1 MVAQDAKQRSELV
14 NNFKSGGNMSNNWYY
29 SKDGKQQFGPFDDSN
44 FSSLATQGSIG
55 PKDYVRTDSMKK
67 WVLAENIKGLNF
79 LVLPEISIPFVTQAK
94 DEIIINNPPMI
105 NSVTPGISKENN
117 ETVKTS
123 TLNKE
128 PLETPKPANPEV
140 KTAVGGIGTTMLT
153 AGAGAAIGLGV
164 GALLGNAMS
173 SSSNQTSN
181 LIDTQGL
188 SQRLKILN
196 MQGLLS
202 DYDYRTIL
210 QIISNQPI
218 GSSRRII
225 QNQPKK
231 NQLTSNI
238 KKNSQSS
245 SNNLVVDDDS
255 LDDETLINE
264 ENDIDS
270 SIEGKN
276 SEFDNQLE
284 EEILDA
290 EDVSSEIEDE
300 DILDAEDLGDEE
312 EVNTEEEL
320 DSSDDESDDENIED
334 EELQD
339 DDMDEME
346 DDDLGDDDLGDDDYS
361 TDDSGGSYSSDD
373 D

>member
-1 MVAQDAKQRSELV
+1 
-14 NNFKSGGNMSNNWYY
+14 MSNNWYY

-94 DEIIINNPPMI
+94 DEIIINNPPII
-105 NSVTPGISKENN
+105 NSVAPAISKENN

-128 PLETPKPANPEV
+128 PLETPKPTIPEI
-140 KTAVGGIGTTMLT
+140 KTAGGGIGTTMLA

-173 SSSNQTSN
+173 SGSNRTSN

-202 DYDYRTIL
+202 DYDYQSIL
-210 QIISNQPI
+210 QIINNQV
-218 GSSRRII
+218 GSSRRIMP
-225 QNQPKK
+225 NQPKR
-231 NQLTSNI
+231 NHLTSNN

-245 SNNLVVDDDS
+245 ASNLIADDDS
-255 LDDETLINE
+255 LDDDSLING
-264 ENDIDS
+264 ENEINS
-270 SIEGKN
+270 SIEGES
-276 SEFDNQLE
+276 SEIGNQQE

-290 EDVSSEIEDE
+290 EDVSSEMNDE
-300 DILDAEDLGDEE
+300 DILDAEDLGNEDEE

-334 EELQD
+334 EDLQE
-339 DDMDEME
+339 DEME
-346 DDDLGDDDLGDDDYS
+346 DEDLGDEDLGDEDLGDEDLGGDDYS
-361 TDDSGGSYSSDD
+361 TDDSGGGYSGDD

>member
-1 MVAQDAKQRSELV
+1 
-14 NNFKSGGNMSNNWYY
+14 
-29 SKDGKQQFGPFDDSN
+29 
-44 FSSLATQGSIG
+44 
-55 PKDYVRTDSMKK
+55 
-67 WVLAENIKGLNF
+67 
-79 LVLPEISIPFVTQAK
+79 
-94 DEIIINNPPMI
+94 MI
-105 NSVTPGISKENN
+105 NSVAPAISKENN

-128 PLETPKPANPEV
+128 ALETPNPANPEV
-140 KTAVGGIGTTMLT
+140 KTAGGGIGTTMLG

-173 SSSNQTSN
+173 SGSNRTSN

-196 MQGLLS
+196 MEGLLS
-202 DYDYRTIL
+202 DYDYQTIL

-231 NQLTSNI
+231 NQLTSSI

-245 SNNLVVDDDS
+245 SNNLVADDDS
-255 LDDETLINE
+255 LEDETLINGD
-264 ENDIDS
+264 NDIDG
-270 SIEGKN
+270 SIEGET
-276 SEFDNQLE
+276 SELDNQQE

-290 EDVSSEIEDE
+290 EDVSSEMNDE
-300 DILDAEDLGDEE
+300 EILDAEDLGNEDEE
-312 EVNTEEEL
+312 EVNTEEDL
-320 DSSDDESDDENIED
+320 DSSEDESDDESIED
-334 EELQD
+334 DDLQE
-339 DDMDEME
+339 DEME
-346 DDDLGDDDLGDDDYS
+346 DEDLGDEDLGGYGYS
-361 TDDSGGSYSSDD
+361 TDDSGGGYSGDD

>member
-1 MVAQDAKQRSELV
+1 
-14 NNFKSGGNMSNNWYY
+14 MSNNWYY

-94 DEIIINNPPMI
+94 DEIIINNPPII
-105 NSVTPGISKENN
+105 NSVAPAISKENN

-128 PLETPKPANPEV
+128 PLETPKPTIPEI
-140 KTAVGGIGTTMLT
+140 KTAGGGIGTTMLA

-173 SSSNQTSN
+173 SGSNRTSN

-202 DYDYRTIL
+202 DYDYQSIL
-210 QIISNQPI
+210 QIINNQV
-218 GSSRRII
+218 GSS
-225 QNQPKK
+225 
-231 NQLTSNI
+231 
-238 KKNSQSS
+238 
-245 SNNLVVDDDS
+245 
-255 LDDETLINE
+255 
-264 ENDIDS
+264 
-270 SIEGKN
+270 
-276 SEFDNQLE
+276 
-284 EEILDA
+284 
-290 EDVSSEIEDE
+290 
-300 DILDAEDLGDEE
+300 
-312 EVNTEEEL
+312 
-320 DSSDDESDDENIED
+320 
-334 EELQD
+334 
-339 DDMDEME
+339 
-346 DDDLGDDDLGDDDYS
+346 
-361 TDDSGGSYSSDD
+361 
-373 D
+373 

>member
-1 MVAQDAKQRSELV
+1 
-14 NNFKSGGNMSNNWYY
+14 MSNNWYY
-29 SKDGKQQFGPFDDSN
+29 SKNGKQQFGPFDDSK

-67 WVLAENIKGLNF
+67 WVVAENIKGLNF
-79 LVLPEISIPFVTQAK
+79 LVLPEISIPFITTAK
-94 DEIIINNPPMI
+94 DDIIINNPPVQ
-105 NSVTPGISKENN
+105 NTVTPAVSKENID
-117 ETVKTS
+117 TGKTS

-128 PLETPKPANPEV
+128 PLETPNPANPEV
-140 KTAVGGIGTTMLT
+140 KTAGGGIGTTML
-153 AGAGAAIGLGV
+153 AVGAGAAIGLGV

-173 SSSNQTSN
+173 SGSNRTSN

-188 SQRLKILN
+188 SQRLKTLN

-202 DYDYRTIL
+202 DYDYQSIL
-210 QIISNQPI
+210 QIINNQAI
-218 GSSRRII
+218 GSSRRIMP
-225 QNQPKK
+225 NQPKR

-245 SNNLVVDDDS
+245 ASNLIAADDS
-255 LDDETLINE
+255 LDDETLING
-264 ENDIDS
+264 ENDIDG
-270 SIEGKN
+270 SIEGES
-276 SEFDNQLE
+276 SELDNQQE

-290 EDVSSEIEDE
+290 EDVSSEMDDE
-300 DILDAEDLGDEE
+300 DILDAEDLGNEDEE
-312 EVNTEEEL
+312 ELNTEEEL

-334 EELQD
+334 EEIQE

-346 DDDLGDDDLGDDDYS
+346 DEDLGDDDIGGDDYS
-361 TDDSGGSYSSDD
+361 TGDSGGSYSSDD